1 MLSEDG
7 LIANHTLTVRDGE
20 DRFRTLAS
28 PPWPLFQQHKFD
40 FDVQVELNE
49 IFILQVAGPRS
60 LEILEK
66 VLGKDI
72 RDLGFLDFVPT
83 SIPGVDAPV
92 ELELSRIGMAGT
104 LAYEIRGPLEAGPAV
119 YDAVYQAGKP
129 LGIKRLGWRTYA
141 VNHTEGGFPQ
151 LGVTWLASMILDP
164 AVQHSPLGPLL
175 EAPLT
180 GSVDP
185 SDVRAR
191 MRTPQEVNWAWMG
204 KFDHD
209 FVGREAMEAEAA
221 DPKRKT
227 VILRWNPEDLVD
239 VFASQFEQGEP
250 YKFIEFPVA
259 PQQPAGGHA
268 DLVTK
273 DGKPVGISSAAVYS
287 FYYREMISQTTI
299 DLDQAEIGNEVVV
312 HWGDFGKRIK
322 EVRAVV
328 ERFPY
333 LDLPSNRDYDLHR
346 FLRESDDKGEGPVAA
361 SATGPCTCIGSATL
375 LTTVRE
381 FASSASSLEFP
392 SWGAREFGDLGVLS
406 RRTIHASWARERTTN
421 NRAAPMAQLSRLSA
435 TFGELR
441 ARRRSR
447 CGNASRLPRGS
458 PPFRTRAPRRS
469 RWV

>member
-1 MLSEDG
+1 MSESESVPMRTVGAVPAYLDVHNYSLIWGAMRVWEGDGWQAESMSWKETAYLAANLIGPMELVISGPDAQAFLSKISINDVSRWPIGRSKHLVMLSEDG
-7 LIANHTLTVRDGE
+7 LIANHTLTVRDSE

-28 PPWPLFQQHKFD
+28 PPWPLFQQSKYD
-40 FDVQVELNE
+40 FDVKLELNE

-60 LEILEK
+60 LEILER

-72 RDLGFLDFVPT
+72 RDLEFLDFVPT
-83 SIPGVDAPV
+83 SIPGVDTPV

-104 LAYEIRGPLEAGPAV
+104 LAYEIRGPLESGPAV

-151 LGVTWLASMILDP
+151 LGVTWLGSMILDP
-164 AVQHSPLGPLL
+164 GVQHSPLGPLL
-175 EAPLT
+175 AAPMT
-180 GSVDP
+180 GSIDP
-185 SDVRAR
+185 ADTRAR

-204 KFDHD
+204 KFNHD

-299 DLDQAEIGNEVVV
+299 DLAEAEIGNEVVV

-333 LDLPSNRDYDLHR
+333 LDLPSNRDYDLT
-346 FLRESDDKGEGPVAA
+346 SV
-361 SATGPCTCIGSATL
+361 
-375 LTTVRE
+375 
-381 FASSASSLEFP
+381 P
-392 SWGAREFGDLGVLS
+392 SGV
-406 RRTIHASWARERTTN
+406 
-421 NRAAPMAQLSRLSA
+421 
-435 TFGELR
+435 
-441 ARRRSR
+441 
-447 CGNASRLPRGS
+447 
-458 PPFRTRAPRRS
+458 
-469 RWV
+469 